1 MTVFSATW
9 LGAIL
14 FNSDFGDDFGDQPV
28 RPLDG
33 LGGPAFHMDPFY
45 LLGGAVIIGI
55 VVGVVAAVMY
65 LARNR
70 AERRVRTDCETSA
83 KAIYDSVKYH
93 LDRALRAPGSSIID
107 RGREVADVLE
117 ARLGAVLALDGRA
130 GKPWGELEKA
140 LEGKKPKTSDGPAK
154 VKVQRPTAEH
164 EFQVWEA
171 LQKLNAFWSDRP
183 RVLSLLVAAQREL
196 VTMPAPLP
204 RAAVVLPG
212 ALVQA
217 PEKVKRE
224 KPKSLWDEIPDPRRA
239 KPKKVKAVRPVKAIE
254 PIIVPKPSAEGDGP
268 PEPPPSPPPAPPP
281 VRRSKKPLPAH
292 KRNMLA

>member
-1 MTVFSATW
+1 MTFFNVTFFN
-9 LGAIL
+9 AIL
-14 FNSDFGDDFGDQPV
+14 FNSDFGDDFGDDPV

-33 LGGPAFHMDPFY
+33 PGGSAFHMDPFY

-55 VVGVVAAVMY
+55 VVGVIAAVMY

-70 AERRVRTDCETSA
+70 AERRVRSDCETSA

-117 ARLGAVLALDGRA
+117 ARLGAVLALDVRA

-140 LEGKKPKTSDGPAK
+140 LEGKKPKKSDGPAK
-154 VKVQRPTAEH
+154 IKVQRPTAEH

-183 RVLSLLVAAQREL
+183 KVLSLLVAAQREL
-196 VTMPAPLP
+196 VTMPSPLP
-204 RAAVVLPG
+204 RAAVVPLG
-212 ALVQA
+212 TRA
-217 PEKVKRE
+217 PQRAEKARRE
-224 KPKSLWDEIPDPRRA
+224 KPKSVWDEIPDPRRDRSKKA
-239 KPKKVKAVRPVKAIE
+239 KPIKVAA
-254 PIIVPKPSAEGDGP
+254 PIVMPKPSAESDGP
-268 PEPPPSPPPAPPP
+268 PEPPPSPPP
-281 VRRSKKPLPAH
+281 VKRKKPLPAH

>member
-1 MTVFSATW
+1 MTFFNM
-9 LGAIL
+9 IL
-14 FNSDFGDDFGDQPV
+14 FNSDFGDDFGDNPV

-45 LLGGAVIIGI
+45 LLGGAALIGI

-70 AERRVRTDCETSA
+70 AERRVRADCGTSA
-83 KAIYDSVKYH
+83 KAIYESVKYH
-93 LDRALRAPGSSIID
+93 LDRALRAPGSSILD

-117 ARLGAVLALDGRA
+117 ARLGAVLALDGRV
-130 GKPWGELEKA
+130 GKPWGELDKA
-140 LEGKKPKTSDGPAK
+140 LEGKKPGPAGPAK

-171 LQKLNAFWSDRP
+171 LQNLNTFWSDRA
-183 RVLSLLVAAQREL
+183 RVIGLLERAQVEL
-196 VTMPAPLP
+196 VSMPKPLP
-204 RAAVVLPG
+204 RVVPVAPG
-212 ALVQA
+212 ARPGA
-217 PEKVKRE
+217 PEKVKAEKAKRE
-224 KPKSLWDEIPDPRRA
+224 KAKSVWDEIPDPRRDKRK
-239 KPKKVKAVRPVKAIE
+239 KPVPVKAIE
-254 PIIVPKPSAEGDGP
+254 PIVMPKPKAETDGP

-281 VRRSKKPLPAH
+281 GKRKKPLPAH

>member
-1 MTVFSATW
+1 MTFLSV
-9 LGAIL
+9 IL
-14 FNSDFGDDFGDQPV
+14 FNSDFGDDFGDDPV

-45 LLGGAVIIGI
+45 LLGGAAVIGI
-55 VVGVVAAVMY
+55 IVGIIASVMY

-70 AERRVRTDCETSA
+70 AERRVRLDCNVSA

-93 LDRALRAPGSSIID
+93 LDRALRAPGSSILD

-117 ARLGAVLALDGRA
+117 ARLGAVLALDGRV
-130 GKPWGELEKA
+130 GKPWGELDKA
-140 LEGKKPKTSDGPAK
+140 LEGKKPGPAGPAK

-171 LQKLNAFWSDRP
+171 LQNLNIFWSDRA
-183 RVLSLLVAAQREL
+183 RVIALLERAQVEL
-196 VTMPAPLP
+196 VTMPKPLP
-204 RAAVVLPG
+204 RVAVVRPG
-212 ALVQA
+212 ARPEA
-217 PEKVKRE
+217 PEKVRAEKAEKAKRE
-224 KPKSLWDEIPDPRRA
+224 KSKSVWDEIPDPRRDKCK
-239 KPKKVKAVRPVKAIE
+239 KPAPVKAAE
-254 PIIVPKPSAEGDGP
+254 PIVMPKPAAETDGP

-281 VRRSKKPLPAH
+281 GKRKKPLPAH